1 MVSRGGALPGYYMVR
16 INCHTCHLY
25 MWHIALSW
33 WTPIM
38 GELLYSIWLVK
49 KWSLYWISKYLSKA
63 CNNTTKWRRW
73 IRTCASSTRF
83 SILING
89 SPHGFF
95 QAQRGLRQGGPLSP
109 FLFVLVG
116 EALCWMIE
124 AASSMELIK
133 GFKPARFVSVV
144 NLLQFADESLIFCGA
159 EEQTVN
165 VKTILLCFE
174 VVYGLKVKFF
184 S

>member
-1 MVSRGGALPGYYMVR
+1 M
-16 INCHTCHLY
+16 
-25 MWHIALSW
+25 
-33 WTPIM
+33 
-38 GELLYSIWLVK
+38 
-49 KWSLYWISKYLSKA
+49 SKA

-116 EALCWMIE
+116 EALCWMTE